1 MHIYDTITN
10 IAKVIRFVSLT
21 VSLILFRT
29 TLTQTLVTG
38 AGFEPAQALSV
49 PGLWAQYLTIRLPRI
64 KFMREQPNSQSLYS
78 YIIGTE
84 KEVIMISTVFVSLFL
99 IEMYK
104 IQTGQ
109 CTETFSSRGKIR
121 TYDGLSPTA

>member
-1 MHIYDTITN
+1 MI
-10 IAKVIRFVSLT
+10 V
-21 VSLILFRT
+21 
-29 TLTQTLVTG
+29 LVAG
-38 AGFEPAQALSV
+38 ARVELAHALSV

-78 YIIGTE
+78 YIVGTE
-84 KEVIMISTVFVSLFL
+84 KEVIMISTVFVVSLFL

-104 IQTGQ
+104 TKTGQ
-109 CTETFSSRGKIR
+109 CTETFSSRSKIR